1 MDRQVPTLHLFD
13 IVQCEKHLLH
23 VAEVVNLIAVVRV
36 ADEDVVL
43 AVFVVE
49 GTLLF
54 MTIFVA
60 EDVDHVGLLA
70 NVFIRLG

>member
-1 MDRQVPTLHLFD
+1 MDRQVPSLHLFD
-13 IVQCEKHLLH
+13 IMQREKHLLH
-23 VAEVVNLIAVVRV
+23 VAEVVDLIAVVSV

-43 AVFVVE
+43 TVFVVE

-60 EDVDHVGLLA
+60 EDIDHVGLLA